1 MVLFSVAFDVHSN
14 SVNYIKLTAAM
25 EAKVNILILRVS
37 KGFGIVVWPG
47 YSNEGLNLLQHPIS
61 CCLCFV
67 KSIRPNCPIS
77 FYIVFRKISGLLE

>member
-25 EAKVNILILRVS
+25 EAKVNILLLRVS
-37 KGFGIVVWPG
+37 NGFGIVVWPG

-67 KSIRPNCPIS
+67 KSIQTNCPIS

>member
-1 MVLFSVAFDVHSN
+1 MVLFSLAFDVQSN

-25 EAKVNILILRVS
+25 EAKVNILILS
-37 KGFGIVVWPG
+37 KGFGKVVWPG
-47 YSNEGLNLLQHPIS
+47 YSNVGLNLLQHPIS

-67 KSIRPNCPIS
+67 KSIQPNCPIS

>member
-37 KGFGIVVWPG
+37 TGFEIIVLAWI
-47 YSNEGLNLLQHPIS
+47 L
-61 CCLCFV
+61 
-67 KSIRPNCPIS
+67 K
-77 FYIVFRKISGLLE
+77 